1 MVVFCELALQFI
13 NAIRKPMSFLTLYK
27 CEKKHKKILWEFW
40 HGSAPVGGES
50 GTMLCDLQNKSAD
63 SLI

>member
-27 CEKKHKKILWEFW
+27 CEKAQKKYYGNFGMAARPW
-40 HGSAPVGGES
+40 
-50 GTMLCDLQNKSAD
+50 
-63 SLI
+63 